1 MTGKKKS
8 FRGQLYDEL
17 LGEAPKPAKAQSP
30 VQPVTIE
37 PATIEPAVLPDA
49 PPPPEPV
56 RDLRKV
62 TIYLPADLA
71 TACKAAAYRRR
82 LSLSAWAE
90 QALRNRLAEDK

>member
-8 FRGQLYDEL
+8 FRGKFFDEL
-17 LGEAPKPAKAQSP
+17 TGKASEASP

-37 PATIEPAVLPDA
+37 PATVESAVLPDA
-49 PPPPEPV
+49 APPPPAPP

-62 TIYLPADLA
+62 TVYLPADLA

-82 LSLSAWAE
+82 QSLSAWAE
-90 QALRNRLAEDK
+90 QALRDRLDKDK

>member
-8 FRGQLYDEL
+8 FRGPLYDEL
-17 LGEAPKPAKAQSP
+17 LGKAP

-37 PATIEPAVLPDA
+37 PATVEPAVLPDA

-62 TIYLPADLA
+62 TVYLPAELA

-90 QALRNRLAEDK
+90 QALRKRLADEDK